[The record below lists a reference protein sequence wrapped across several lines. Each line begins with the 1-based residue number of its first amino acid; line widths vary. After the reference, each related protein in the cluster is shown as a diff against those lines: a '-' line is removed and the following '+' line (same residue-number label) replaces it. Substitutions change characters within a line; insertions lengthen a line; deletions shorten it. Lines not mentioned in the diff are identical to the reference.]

1 MEMSFKIRFVHQ
13 KQSNNIIKLTFD
25 ACIPILMENTRIFTP
40 KSAQTIRTPFGAQIK
55 ENPDFRLKSRKIW
68 IFQIFEAMDKVRD
81 GIVTPVHPWAPT
93 GHEMLVDGPIVVPAC
108 RDSINLDR
116 ADHSRLWNFD
126 SGREFF
132 QGWNYARREWLF
144 SGWNS
149 NNPCVEYSIRGF
161 D

>member
-68 IFQIFEAMDKVRD
+68 IFQIFEAVDRHCEHIL
-81 GIVTPVHPWAPT
+81 GICALIVTLNT
-93 GHEMLVDGPIVVPAC
+93 
-108 RDSINLDR
+108 
-116 ADHSRLWNFD
+116 
-126 SGREFF
+126 
-132 QGWNYARREWLF
+132 
-144 SGWNS
+144 S
-149 NNPCVEYSIRGF
+149 NDCF
-161 D
+161 